1 MRNLEFDRK
10 QNMTTTATKELPG
23 AALWDRVLQFDDT
36 ITPTAARA
44 LLKMKF
50 SAPDLELMQGLA
62 AKARRGGLSE
72 SEAIEIDTFERL
84 GCLLDILHS
93 KSRRVLNRHS
103 RTV

>member
-1 MRNLEFDRK
+1 
-10 QNMTTTATKELPG
+10 MTTTVPKELPG
-23 AALWDRVLQFDDT
+23 VAVWDRVLQFDES

-50 SAPDLELMQGLA
+50 SVPDLELMQGLA
-62 AKARRGGLSE
+62 AKARRGALSE
-72 SEAIEIDTFERL
+72 TEAIEIDTFERL

-93 KSRRVLNRHS
+93 KSRRVLKRHP